1 MAGFY
6 CSYGDRPVTDYTP
19 YPCPM
24 GYYCPNGTEYAQ
36 QHACPAG
43 TYNPDTMLETES
55 ECTPCDAGKFCAGVA
70 STAVDGDCTQGTHD
84 VRLVTVGTCSCYK
97 C

>member
-1 MAGFY
+1 MPEPYVVVAGFY

-43 TYNPDTMLETES
+43 
-55 ECTPCDAGKFCAGVA
+55 
-70 STAVDGDCTQGTHD
+70 
-84 VRLVTVGTCSCYK
+84 R
-97 C
+97 